1 MSLLFKNNE
10 FYTIKFTE
18 NYLIKNRIFI
28 KNWNDIFINQI
39 LSEKFINKYR
49 YKITTEMFIILDMSQ
64 YLSEDFVK
72 KTFYKFTNKH
82 NFSEEFIK
90 EYNNIYNIDIYHT
103 ISYYTLS
110 KDFIKDIINRYLYL
124 VEEEMNYHKEHIW
137 CDNCYS
143 KDFLDE
149 IYDVFSSLF
158 INQKLSSEEINYYF
172 NLLMNNKYL
181 EKFRKRIIVSEIFK
195 NQIISYPVFKNI
207 ISRVKISNNDKLIL
221 ICKYQKLFPK
231 IKDNYKDDITIEHKK
246 LIFHYQKEE

>member
-10 FYTIKFTE
+10 IYTIKFTE
-18 NYLIKNRIFI
+18 KYLIENESFI
-28 KNWNDIFINQI
+28 KDWNDIFTFQI

-49 YKITTEMFIILDMSQ
+49 YKISGQMFLLDIYQ
-64 YLSEDFVK
+64 YLSEDFIK
-72 KTFYKFTNKH
+72 KSFYKFINKH
-82 NFSEEFIK
+82 NLSEEFIK
-90 EYNNIYNIDIYHT
+90 EYNNIYNIDIYHI

-124 VEEEMNYHKEHIW
+124 IEEEMNYHQRHIF
-137 CDNCYS
+137 CDYCYS
-143 KDFLDE
+143 KDFFDE
-149 IYDVFSSLF
+149 IYDVFFSLF